1 MQKKISEIYL
11 RFYVHCC
18 RSIPAISPV
27 QIAVA
32 AGVSLSLLAGL
43 VVWQYE
49 KSRLRDQIDR
59 TATRLSIAL
68 QRRIEPIFSAQD
80 HPQELF
86 SPLPS
91 DPQNSI
97 LSRLLKES
105 DQEIDL
111 RNLTLYL
118 YNKDSV
124 KFVLPPGAV
133 SQVQASE
140 ADQYKPQREG
150 RNFVLAYDP
159 KTKVSE
165 IIKEPQKHLNIQS
178 YALCQDNW
186 SRCSRSFDM
195 NAYDTWEILLIP
207 KPSYGDYRHYQALII
222 VVGCGLLLTTL
233 LVNYLTTSIQ
243 YTNKIEETIQAKI
256 QQAEQLKKAL
266 IDLQSTQSQLIQ
278 AEKMSS
284 LGQLVAGV
292 AHEINNPVNFIHGN
306 LAHIKGYTEDL
317 LSLIGLYQQ
326 GLAPTDSQVLT
337 YIKDIDLDF
346 ILQDIPDVLESM
358 KIGTDRIRQ
367 IVLTLRNFSRL
378 DESEMKPVDIREGID
393 STLLILKS
401 RLKGYGDM
409 TDIEIIKNYGE
420 VPPVDCYA
428 GQLNQVFMNVISNA
442 IDALRERDRSR
453 EPEDM
458 LEDPSTITITTRIV
472 EQGDYSR
479 AVISIKDNG
488 AGIPDDIKNRLFD
501 PFFTTKQVGSGT
513 GLGLSISYQIITEKH
528 GGQLSCVSTPGQGA
542 EFIIEIPLKLG

>member
-1 MQKKISEIYL
+1 MQKNISEIYL
-11 RFYVHCC
+11 RCR
-18 RSIPAISPV
+18 RSIPIISPV
-27 QIAVA
+27 QIAIT
-32 AGVSLSLLAGL
+32 AGISLSLLAGL

-49 KSRLRDQIDR
+49 KSRLRDQVDR
-59 TATRLSIAL
+59 TATRLSITL
-68 QRRIEPIFSAQD
+68 QRRIDPIFSTQD

-91 DPQNSI
+91 DPANSI
-97 LSRLLKES
+97 ISHLIQES
-105 DQEIDL
+105 DQEVDL
-111 RNLTLYL
+111 RNFTLYL
-118 YNKDSV
+118 YNKDSA
-124 KFVLPPGAV
+124 KFVLPQEIIPGM
-133 SQVQASE
+133 QELE
-140 ADQYKPQREG
+140 AEQYKPQREG
-150 RNFVLAYDP
+150 RNFILVYDP
-159 KTKVSE
+159 KTKMST
-165 IIKEPQKHLNIQS
+165 ITKEPQQSLNIKS
-178 YALCQDNW
+178 SALCQDDW
-186 SRCSRSFDM
+186 LRCSRSLDM
-195 NAYDTWEILLIP
+195 NAYDTWKILLIP
-207 KPSYGDYRHYQALII
+207 KLSYGDYRHYQALII

-233 LVNYLTTSIQ
+233 LVNYLTTSIR
-243 YTNKIEETIQAKI
+243 YTNRIEETIQEKI

-266 IDLQSTQSQLIQ
+266 IDLQLTQSQLIQ

-317 LSLIGLYQQ
+317 LSLIGLYQK
-326 GLAPTDSQVLT
+326 GLAPTDSQVLA

-378 DESEMKPVDIREGID
+378 DESEMKPVDVREGID

-401 RLKGYGDM
+401 RLKGHGDL

-458 LEDPSTITITTRIV
+458 MKNPNTITITTQVV
-472 EQGDYSR
+472 EQEDDGR

-488 AGIPDDIKNRLFD
+488 MGISDDIKNRLFD

>member
-1 MQKKISEIYL
+1 MQKKISEIYH
-11 RFYVHCC
+11 RFYVHCH
-18 RSIPAISPV
+18 RSIPTISPV

-59 TATRLSIAL
+59 TATRLSITL

-91 DPQNSI
+91 DPANSI
-97 LSRLLKES
+97 LSRLLQES

-118 YNKDSV
+118 YNQDSA
-124 KFVLPPGAV
+124 KFVLPVGVMPQTPE
-133 SQVQASE
+133 S
-140 ADQYKPQREG
+140 ADQYKPTREG
-150 RNFVLAYDP
+150 RNFVLIYDP
-159 KTKVSE
+159 KTKASV
-165 IIKEPQKHLNIQS
+165 ITKEPRENLNIEFHT
-178 YALCQDNW
+178 LCQDDW
-186 SRCSRSFDM
+186 SRCSRSLDM

-243 YTNKIEETIQAKI
+243 YTNKIEETIQEKI
-256 QQAEQLKKAL
+256 QQADRLKKAL
-266 IDLQSTQSQLIQ
+266 MDLQLTQSQLIQ
-278 AEKMSS
+278 AEKMSR

-367 IVLTLRNFSRL
+367 IILTLRNFSRL

-428 GQLNQVFMNVISNA
+428 GQLNQVFMNIISNA

-458 LEDPSTITITTRIV
+458 LENPSTITITTRVV
-472 EQGDYSR
+472 EMGDYSR

-488 AGIPDDIKNRLFD
+488 TGIPEDIKNRLFD
-501 PFFTTKQVGSGT
+501 LFLLPNKWVREQD
-513 GLGLSISYQIITEKH
+513 
-528 GGQLSCVSTPGQGA
+528 
-542 EFIIEIPLKLG
+542 